1 MIRDYPVFDADAHAM
16 LSPTMWEELPAKYAA
31 RRPRPVRIEDS
42 ADLGR
47 WTNGWL
53 IEGRMLPAPFG
64 PGAQPGN
71 EPKRVLREFGAPAD
85 SPHFSIGSITLADPQ
100 ARLRDLD
107 EAGVDVQMLFPT
119 TLYARM
125 TSEPGFEAA
134 LFRCYNRYIARQCAT
149 NPKRLKWGG
158 LLPMRDQYEA
168 VEAIDEMKALG
179 ATAAVVFG
187 TVGERLLSHSSF
199 LPIWEKFAATGLP
212 LCVHMGM
219 SYTPFEQVCQNLFE
233 THGIGMSLPAQLA
246 FVALVGD
253 GILDRFPSLKVAFL
267 EFGAEWIFYM
277 IGRLGH
283 YLPIDRRDMPVKDS
297 LPKQSIE
304 EYLASGR
311 IFVAAEAE
319 DRLLAHELAMIG
331 EELIVCSTDTPHSE
345 KRENS
350 ATKIIDR
357 ADLNAAQK
365 RKILYDNAVRLYG
378 VP

>member
-16 LSPTMWEELPAKYAA
+16 LSPKMWEELPPKYAA

-53 IEGRMLPAPFG
+53 IEGRMLPAAFG

-71 EPKRVLREFGAPAD
+71 EPKRVLKEFGAPAD

-100 ARLRDLD
+100 ARIRDLD

-134 LFRCYNRYIARQCAT
+134 LFRCYNRYMARQCAFD
-149 NPKRLKWGG
+149 PKRLKWGG
-158 LLPMRDQYEA
+158 LLPMRDQTEA
-168 VEAIDEMKALG
+168 FEAIDEMKSLG
-179 ATAAVVFG
+179 AMAAVVFG

-199 LPIWEKFAATGLP
+199 LPIWEKFASTGLP

-219 SYTPFEQVCQNLFE
+219 SYTPFEQICQNLFE

-297 LPKQSIE
+297 LPKHSIE

-331 EELIVCSTDTPHSE
+331 EDLIVCSTDTPHSE

-357 ADLNAAQK
+357 ADLSTAQK
-365 RKILYDNAVRLYG
+365 RRILYDNAVRLYG
-378 VP
+378 AP